1 MKMTRT
7 RVAIASVLAV
17 AGFAAAT
24 ADALT
29 LPKWWHSDAVPRRR
43 AASRSV
49 RSWRLWRRWRSTP
62 RGRPSWP
69 VRYSK
74 VRYQG
79 STAIDYAKR
88 NGDRRLLEALD
99 PRARSL

>member
-49 RSWRLWRRWRSTP
+49 RSWRLCP
-62 RGRPSWP
+62 D
-69 VRYSK
+69 
-74 VRYQG
+74 QQ
-79 STAIDYAKR
+79 
-88 NGDRRLLEALD
+88 LLSATT
-99 PRARSL
+99 SGW